1 VHLIGLA
8 ATAAATVTWVAYS
21 KVQGFS
27 RFMMTARN
35 LRGGYEVR
43 SRSQSGAFA
52 LDRVDGRKV
61 RRRKV
66 KKSQTV
72 VPCKKKSQTV
82 VPTRKKS
89 DSRALQHEKSKE
101 KSDSRALR
109 E

>member
-72 VPCKKKSQTV
+72 VPEEKSKKSQTV
-82 VPTRKKS
+82 VPCHKKS
-89 DSRALQHEKSKE
+89 QTVVPCENDCG
-101 KSDSRALR
+101 
-109 E
+109 